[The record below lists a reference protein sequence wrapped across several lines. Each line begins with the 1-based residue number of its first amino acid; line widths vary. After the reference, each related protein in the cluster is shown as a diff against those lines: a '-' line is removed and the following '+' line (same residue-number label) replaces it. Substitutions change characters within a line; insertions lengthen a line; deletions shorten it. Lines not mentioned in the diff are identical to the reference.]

1 MIIDPYNRRHFLR
14 TMGGGL
20 VAIPFL
26 SSLMTEAQA
35 AVMKPQA
42 RFITIFNGHGQSQR
56 DWHPGVDLYK
66 QGGNGLRSLSLRDL
80 ADPLSYVLQPLSS
93 FKSDL
98 NIIGGLDSLAQS
110 HNHNPRTTLCA
121 GGSGESVDQILQQSP
136 RFNPNRLGSLHLVG
150 SNVGYK
156 NQPISYRRTSQGLQ
170 GVEAIHNPQMAFD
183 SFFGSQ
189 VSDEARRKRQTI
201 AALVQEDFKSLRR
214 DPRLSAIDQQRLDEY
229 LTHLEELQKKIDQVS
244 SGGEV
249 LKRPTVA
256 PNVADSSQDNEIID
270 AHIDLIVQAVRCNQL
285 ATATLQLSTDTDNSV
300 YSFLGVQ
307 RDFHTISHENN
318 LPASELPQIN
328 RWMAGK
334 LARLMSKLQDVE
346 NSATGERYLDSTL
359 IYWGNDMGCMPSN
372 GSNHQANDLP
382 ILTAG
387 SGGRKFVTGQYL
399 AYGDFRRNVG
409 RPYNEFLISILQ
421 GFGLPPEEYEQSGQQ
436 GFGAYDRLRRMDAEA
451 RPVEGAAYDLSQKR
465 QPLPGFLLSHERK
478 PRSS

>member
-1 MIIDPYNRRHFLR
+1 MISNPHNRRHFLR
-14 TMGGGL
+14 TVGGGL

-26 SSLMTEAQA
+26 SSLVTEAEA
-35 AVMKPQA
+35 LAMTPQA

-56 DWHPGVDLYK
+56 NWHPGVDLYQ
-66 QGGNGLRSLSLRDL
+66 QGGNGFRSLSLREL
-80 ADPLSYVLQPLSS
+80 ANPLSYVLEPLSS

-98 NIIGGLDSLAQS
+98 NILGGLDSLAQS

-121 GGSGESVDQILQQSP
+121 GGNCESVDQILQQSL

-170 GVEAIHNPQMAFD
+170 GIDAIHNPQMAFD
-183 SFFGSQ
+183 VFFGSQ
-189 VSDEARRKRQTI
+189 VNDEARRQRKTI
-201 AALVQEDFKSLRR
+201 ASLVLEDYKNLRR
-214 DPRLSAIDQQRLDEY
+214 DPRLSTIDQQRLDEY
-229 LTHLEELQKKIDQVS
+229 LTHLDELQKRIDQVS

-249 LKRPTVA
+249 LKRPTVV

-270 AHIDLIVQAVRCNQL
+270 AHIDLIVLAVRCNQL

-334 LARLMSKLQDVE
+334 VAQLIHKLQAVE
-346 NSATGERYLDSTL
+346 NSATGDRYLDSTL

-382 ILTAG
+382 IFTAG
-387 SGGRKFVTGQYL
+387 SGGRRFVTGQYL
-399 AYGDFRRNVG
+399 NYGDFRRNQG
-409 RPYNEFLISILQ
+409 RPYNDFLISLLQ
-421 GFGLPPEEYEQSGQQ
+421 GFGLSPDEYEQSGEA
-436 GFGAYDRLRRMDAEA
+436 GFGAYDRSRRLDAES

-465 QPLPGFLLSHERK
+465 QALPGFVLSR
-478 PRSS
+478 RN

>member
-1 MIIDPYNRRHFLR
+1 MSEAEAL
-14 TMGGGL
+14 
-20 VAIPFL
+20 A
-26 SSLMTEAQA
+26 MT
-35 AVMKPQA
+35 PQA

-56 DWHPGVDLYK
+56 DWHPGVDLYQ
-66 QGGNGLRSLSLRDL
+66 QGGNGFRSLPLREL
-80 ADPLSYVLQPLSS
+80 ANPLSYVLEPLSS
-93 FKSDL
+93 LKDDVSIL
-98 NIIGGLDSLAQS
+98 GGLDSLAQS

-121 GGSGESVDQILQQSP
+121 GGNSESVDQILQRSS

-170 GVEAIHNPQMAFD
+170 GIDAIHNPQMAFD
-183 SFFGSQ
+183 VFFGSQ
-189 VSDEARRKRQTI
+189 VNDEARRQRKTI
-201 AALVQEDFKSLRR
+201 ASLVLEDFKNLRR

-229 LTHLEELQKKIDQVS
+229 LTHLDELQKRIDQVN

-249 LKRPTVA
+249 LKRPTVV
-256 PNVADSSQDNEIID
+256 PTVADSSQDNEIID
-270 AHIDLIVQAVRCNQL
+270 AHIDLIVLAVRCNQL

-334 LARLMSKLQDVE
+334 LARLIHKLQDVE
-346 NSATGERYLDSTL
+346 NSATGDRYLDNTL
-359 IYWGNDMGCMPSN
+359 VYWGNDMGCMPSN

-387 SGGRKFVTGQYL
+387 SGGRRFATGQYL
-399 AYGDFRRNVG
+399 TYGDFRRNEG
-409 RPYNEFLISILQ
+409 RPYNDFLISVMQ
-421 GFGLPPEEYEQSGQQ
+421 GFGLSPAEYEQNGEA
-436 GFGAYDRLRRMDAEA
+436 GFGAYDRLRRLDSES
-451 RPVEGAAYDLSQKR
+451 RPVEGIVYDLSRKR
-465 QPLPGFLLSHERK
+465 ETLPGFLLSR
-478 PRSS
+478 RN